1 MSKHTGPDLKKYMEK
16 NVSVKMNGNR
26 KVNGTL
32 RGYDQFMN
40 LVLDNATEDGNDTK
54 NIGQIVIR
62 GNSVVQL
69 EIIPWVEDK

>member
-1 MSKHTGPDLKKYMEK
+1 MEK